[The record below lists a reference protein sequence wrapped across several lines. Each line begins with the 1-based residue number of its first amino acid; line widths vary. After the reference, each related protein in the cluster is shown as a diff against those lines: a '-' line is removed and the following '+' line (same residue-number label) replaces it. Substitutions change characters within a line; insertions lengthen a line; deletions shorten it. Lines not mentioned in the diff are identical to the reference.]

1 MVPPPAVTVTAT
13 DALPLPPAP
22 VHSRPN
28 VPLLLRAGDCSEPL
42 VALLPAHE
50 PEAAHVVAF
59 VDDQVSIVAEPGAT
73 DVGFADNVTT
83 GAASR
88 ETVTERLREPP
99 APVQA
104 RV

>member
-1 MVPPPAVTVTAT
+1 MT

-22 VHSRPN
+22 EHSKPN
-28 VPLLLRAGDCSEPL
+28 VPLLLRAGDCWEPL

-50 PEAAHVVAF
+50 PEAAHDVAF
-59 VDDQVSIVAEPGAT
+59 VDDQVSVVAEPALT

-88 ETVTERLREPP
+88 ETVTERLRVPP